1 MQQLEKRALTNI
13 NKVAKFYDVF
23 KKLTLEKDLK
33 YKDRVYILSCA
44 IIFLK
49 TYEKDKRYTSY
60 FEIAY
65 YIILKYSFKYSDYIP
80 LYDLSTNFG
89 FYPISKYILHHNLI
103 EDFSIEDVLIDIN
116 LDKYK
121 NGNYIETLEQ
131 SKERVNIL
139 TTQNDEQCYIA
150 PTSYGK
156 SSIILEFLKTHND
169 INKIGIIVPTRS
181 LLIQTY
187 KMLKNQDISKRLII
201 HDEMYDDEEK
211 FVAVMTQ
218 ERALRLLKK
227 NNNLFFDL
235 LFIDE
240 AHNLFEKSYRSILL
254 ARLIRIN
261 KSLNENQKIIYL
273 SPLISNASNLKIFKE
288 QTIAEQ
294 KIHFNIKEPD
304 IFEYRLDDNVYK
316 YNRFVNE
323 FYFISQYKNQLE
335 YIKENLQSK
344 NFFYI
349 RSPKKIEMFAKT
361 LSKKS
366 NIEDELLE
374 ELSNILNENIHE
386 NFYGVEYV
394 KKGIVYIHGKLPD
407 LIKEYLEYKF
417 KQIDNLKF
425 IIANT
430 VILEGINFPI
440 DTIFILNT
448 HSLQAK
454 ELTNLIGRANRL
466 NQIFLNKNSL
476 NKLVPKIH
484 FINSNEYNRQN
495 SNISNKIQLLRSRIF
510 DDKIQNPILE
520 SFDIDKLK
528 QEEQLIPL
536 KIKSEEEFIIKE
548 PDNEFDK
555 IKKYMIEAGIYNYYN
570 QGKLIIEHILK
581 TIEKIEQNQEK
592 WKSFDMLDKIFILFL
607 QNQEH
612 NILDY
617 DFKRLMYEE
626 ARNYYEMHIKDSHQY
641 TLKKNINKIYEYF
654 LERGK
659 SDDGY
664 EFYIGSTYGEI
675 SKSTEPYP
683 NSNNEVYID
692 LRTKN
697 KKELINLAIVKLK
710 MEDDFISF
718 KLNKFITMLYDFE
731 LISENEYNLYIY
743 GTKNI
748 EKSKLRKIGLS
759 SNLISKLEADN
770 QIDNI
775 LIDENNIVTTTKE
788 FEEYKQ
794 SVNDFYRFE
803 IDKFL

>member
-1 MQQLEKRALTNI
+1 MQQSEKIALTSI
-13 NKVAKFYDVF
+13 NKIAKFQEIF
-23 KKLTLEKDLK
+23 KNLTLENDLN
-33 YKDRVYILSCA
+33 YEDRVYILSCA

-49 TYEKDKRYTSY
+49 AYENDKRYTSY

-65 YIILKYSFKYSDYIP
+65 YIILKYSFKYNDYMP
-80 LYDLSTNFG
+80 LYDLATNFG
-89 FYPISKYILHHNLI
+89 FYPISKYILKYKLIDNFNI
-103 EDFSIEDVLIDIN
+103 EDILIDIN

-131 SKERVNIL
+131 NKERINIL
-139 TTQNDEQCYIA
+139 TNQSKEQCYIA

-156 SSIILEFLKTHND
+156 SSIILEFLKLHNEM
-169 INKIGIIVPTRS
+169 NKIAIIVPTRS

-211 FVAVMTQ
+211 FVAIMTQ
-218 ERALRLLKK
+218 ERALRLLK
-227 NNNLFFDL
+227 NNDNIYFDL

-254 ARLIRIN
+254 SRLIRTN
-261 KSLNENQKIIYL
+261 KNLNENQKIIYL
-273 SPLISNASNLKIFKE
+273 SPLISDTNNLKIFKE
-288 QTIAEQ
+288 QTIIEQ
-294 KIHFNIKEPD
+294 KIQFNIKEPD
-304 IFEYRLDDNVYK
+304 VFEYRLDDNVYK

-323 FYFISQYKNQLE
+323 FYHVEQYKNQLE
-335 YIKENLQSK
+335 YIEKNLQTK

-361 LSKKS
+361 LSKRS
-366 NIEDELLE
+366 NIEDELLK
-374 ELSNILNENIHE
+374 ELSNILKENIHE

-417 KQIDNLKF
+417 SQIDSLKF
-425 IIANT
+425 LVANS
-430 VILEGINFPI
+430 VILEGVNLPI

-466 NQIFLNKNSL
+466 NQIFLNENSL
-476 NKLVPKIH
+476 HKLVPKIH
-484 FINSNEYNRQN
+484 FINSNQYNRKK
-495 SNISNKIQLLRSRIF
+495 SNMTKKIELLRSRIF
-510 DDKIQNPILE
+510 SDKIQNPTLE

-528 QEEQLIPL
+528 QEAQLIPL
-536 KIKSEEEFIIKE
+536 KIKLEEEFITEE
-548 PDNEFDK
+548 PDNEFDR
-555 IKKYMIEAGIYNYYN
+555 IKKYMIEAGIYNYYD

-581 TIEKIEQNQEK
+581 TIEKIEQKAEK
-592 WKSFDMLDKIFILFL
+592 WKSFNMLDKILILFL
-607 QNQEH
+607 HNQEH
-612 NILDY
+612 NILDFE
-617 DFKRLMYEE
+617 FKRLLNKE
-626 ARNYYEMHIKDSHQY
+626 ARNYYEMHISNSHQY
-641 TLKKNINKIYEYF
+641 TLKENINKMYDYF
-654 LERGK
+654 LQRKDLDE
-659 SDDGY
+659 Y

-683 NSNNEVYID
+683 NSSNEVYID
-692 LRTKN
+692 LRAKNTKD
-697 KKELINLAIVKLK
+697 LINLAIVKLK
-710 MEDDFISF
+710 IEDDFISF
-718 KLNKFITMLYDFE
+718 KLNKFITMLYDFK
-731 LISENEYNLYIY
+731 LISEDEYNQYIY
-743 GTKNI
+743 GTINI

-759 SNLISKLEADN
+759 SNLIAKLEADN

-775 LIDENNIVTTTKE
+775 LIDENNIVTTNEE
-788 FEEYKQ
+788 FKNYRNT
-794 SVNDFYRFE
+794 VNDFYRFE